1 MTGEMFTGDNLA
13 DAPIGSRVMF
23 TVRDGNGPYVEILME
38 VISHKDGEVQL
49 KSVKDGEV

>member
-23 TVRDGNGPYVEILME
+23 TIKDGEGPYVEILME
-38 VISHKDGEVQL
+38 VTGHENGEVQL
-49 KSVKDGEV
+49 KAVKE